1 MNAPIPHQNSR
12 HEDGADTAGSREPGL
27 HEELLIVREPLGE
40 RRFIAADFPL
50 GFGGVGSV
58 VVLAGRPAGA
68 EAWIGV
74 HEDQLFVQP
83 AEDAEVLHN
92 GLQVTR
98 STWLKSGDV
107 VNLGAARLRVLG
119 RDGDRVIEVDD
130 GSSGNITAPPI
141 ITHDARVSGDSD
153 GEAEPIAAVRFRAA
167 DSAAPRRKFSFN
179 PTRFILAAVALVVA
193 GVLWFIFTATSI
205 SITTTPAEA
214 KISIGGPLFAVPV
227 ADRFLL
233 RPGDYEVQAER
244 PGFVPGKLRIKVTD
258 APNQHFALA
267 LAKLP
272 GRLRI
277 EVPVAA
283 QVTLDGKRQNAAA
296 PGEFQLSAGKHTV
309 AIDAPRYQPFSASVE
324 VEGLGKTQTFTPQ
337 LVPGWAQVAVSSEPA
352 GAQVLV
358 DGEVRGTTPLTT
370 EVMAGN
376 HPLELRLEG
385 FKPWTTDVQV
395 KANEPMTLGPVRLG
409 LPDGKLALRST
420 PSGASVSIA
429 GVYRGQTPLEVEVRP
444 DIAQSVVLTRP
455 GYEAVTREVKLTS
468 GERQNLEVALAG
480 IFGEVAVRAQP
491 ADAQIYVDGKASG
504 AANQTL
510 RLVATTHEIQIRK
523 PGFVDF
529 KTSVTPRPGLPQV
542 IETTL
547 LTAEQ
552 TRIAA
557 TPAQI
562 SSKSSQQLKLMPL
575 GRFTM
580 GSPRRE
586 PGRRANEAQRE
597 VEFKRAFYIGIKEV
611 TNAEFRRFK
620 ADHRSGI
627 VPPSTLDL
635 DNQPAVGMNWD
646 LAAQY
651 CNWLSEQEGLPAAY
665 KKDGDSMVA
674 VNPMTTGYRLPTDA
688 EWEWAARHEN
698 GGKLRRYPWG
708 DALPVAPNS
717 GNYAD
722 NTGRIVLQDVIPGYD
737 DGYAVSAPVGKFPPN
752 PLGLYDLG
760 GNVAEWAHDYY
771 AVSIDAA
778 QVAVDPLGPAHGKH
792 HVIRGSS
799 WKQASVTD
807 LRLSARDFG
816 DAARNDVGLRIAR
829 YVE

>member
-1 MNAPIPHQNSR
+1 MNASITERGTERGTESGP
-12 HEDGADTAGSREPGL
+12 DDAGSEA
-27 HEELLIVREPLGE
+27 LLIVREALGE
-40 RRFIAADFPL
+40 RRFAAADFPL
-50 GFGGVGSV
+50 AFGGTGSL
-58 VVLAGRPAGA
+58 VVLAGRPAGT

-83 AEDAEVLHN
+83 AEDAQVLHN
-92 GLQVTR
+92 GVRVTR

-107 VNLGAARLRVLG
+107 VNLGAARLRVTG
-119 RDGDRVIEVDD
+119 PDGRVIEVED

-141 ITHDARVSGDSD
+141 ITHDARLSGENE

-167 DSAAPRRKFSFN
+167 EAGSPRRQFSFN
-179 PTRFILAAVALVVA
+179 PARLVLIALALVIA
-193 GVLWFIFTATSI
+193 GVLWFIFTAISI
-205 SITTTPAEA
+205 SITTAPENSRVSIDGKLWAVP
-214 KISIGGPLFAVPV
+214 IGG
-227 ADRFLL
+227 RFLL
-233 RPGDYEVQAER
+233 RPGDYAVQANQ
-244 PGFVPGKLRIKVTD
+244 PGYVPAKLQIKVTD
-258 APNQHFALA
+258 APNQHFALT

-272 GRLRI
+272 GRLHI

-283 QVTLDGKRQNAAA
+283 QVTIDGKQQKSAA
-296 PGEFQLSAGKHTV
+296 PGEFELGAGKHTV
-309 AIDAPRYQPFSASVE
+309 AINAPRYQPFSAE
-324 VEGLGKTQTFTPQ
+324 VDIEGLGKTQPFAPQ
-337 LVPGWAQVAVSSEPA
+337 LVPAWAKVAITSEPA

-358 DGEVRGTTPLTT
+358 GGEVRGVTPLTT

-395 KANEPMTLGPVRLG
+395 KANEPMTVGPVRLG
-409 LPDGKLALRST
+409 LPDGRLALRST

-429 GVYRGQTPLEVEVRP
+429 GVYRGQTPLDVEVRP

-455 GYEAVTREVKLTS
+455 GYESVTREINLKS
-468 GERQNLEVALAG
+468 GERQSLTVALTG
-480 IFGEVAVRAQP
+480 VFGEITVRAQP
-491 ADAQIYVDGKASG
+491 ADAQIYIDGKASG
-504 AANQTL
+504 AANQKL
-510 RLVATTHEIQIRK
+510 RLVATTHEIEIRK

-529 KTSVTPRPGLPQV
+529 KASVTPRPGLPQV

-552 TRIAA
+552 TRLAA
-557 TPAQI
+557 TP
-562 SSKSSQQLKLMPL
+562 SLVTSKSSQQLKLMPI

-597 VEFKRAFYIGIKEV
+597 IELKRPFYMGIKEV

-627 VPPSTLDL
+627 VPPNTLDL
-635 DNQPAVGMNWD
+635 ENQPAVGMSWD

-651 CNWLSEQEGLPAAY
+651 CNWLSEQEGLPPAY
-665 KKDGDSMVA
+665 RKDGDSMVA
-674 VNPMTTGYRLPTDA
+674 VSPMTTGYRLPTDA
-688 EWEWAARHEN
+688 EWEWVARYGA

-708 DALPVAPNS
+708 DSLPVAPAS

-722 NTGRIVLQDVIPGYD
+722 TTGRIVLQDVVPDYD

-752 PLGLYDLG
+752 QLGLYDIG

-771 AVSIDAA
+771 TVSADAT
-778 QVAVDPLGPAHGKH
+778 QVVTDPLGPAQGKH

-816 DAARNDVGLRIAR
+816 DGARNDVGFRIAR

>member
-1 MNAPIPHQNSR
+1 MNAPLHATGL
-12 HEDGADTAGSREPGL
+12 HATADENGL
-27 HEELLIVREPLGE
+27 HEEVLIVREPLGE
-40 RRFIAADFPL
+40 RRFAAADFPL
-50 GFGGVGSV
+50 AFGGAGSV
-58 VVLAGRPAGA
+58 IVLAGRPAGA
-68 EAWIGV
+68 QAWIGV

-92 GLQVTR
+92 GLRVTR
-98 STWLKSGDV
+98 STWLKPGDV

-141 ITHDARVSGDSD
+141 ITHDARVSGASD

-167 DSAAPRRKFSFN
+167 ASAAPRRQFTFN
-179 PTRFILAAVALVVA
+179 PTRFVLAFVALIVA

-214 KISIGGPLFAVPV
+214 DISISGPLFAVPV

-233 RPGDYEVQAER
+233 RPGDYEVQANQ
-244 PGFVPGKLRIKVTD
+244 PGFVPAKLRVKVTD
-258 APNQHFALA
+258 APNQHFALT

-277 EVPVAA
+277 EVPVAS
-283 QVTLDGKRQNAAA
+283 QVTIDGKQQSATA
-296 PGEFQLSAGKHTV
+296 PGAFELSAGTHTV
-309 AIDAPRYQPFSASVE
+309 AINAPRYQPFSSKVD
-324 VEGLGKTQTFTPQ
+324 VEGLGKTQAFTPQ
-337 LVPGWAQVAVSSEPA
+337 LVPAWAQVAVSSEPA

-358 DGEVRGTTPLTT
+358 GGEARGTTPLTT

-376 HPLELRLEG
+376 HPVELRLEG

-395 KANEPMTLGPVRLG
+395 KANEPMTLGPIRLG

-420 PSGASVSIA
+420 PSGANVSIA
-429 GVYRGQTPLEVEVRP
+429 GVYRGQTPLDTQVRP
-444 DIAQSVVLTRP
+444 DIAQTIVLTRP
-455 GYEAVTREVKLTS
+455 GYASATREVTLKS
-468 GERQNLEVALAG
+468 GESQRLDVALAG
-480 IFGEVAVRAQP
+480 VFGEITVRAQP

-529 KTSVTPRPGLPQV
+529 KTSVMPRPGLPQV

-562 SSKSSQQLKLMPL
+562 SSKSSQQLKLMPI

-597 VEFKRAFYIGIKEV
+597 VEIKRAFYIGVKEV

-620 ADHRSGI
+620 PDHRSGI
-627 VPPSTLDL
+627 VPPNTLDL
-635 DNQPAVGMNWD
+635 ENQPAVGMSWD

-651 CNWLSEQEGLPAAY
+651 CNWLSEQEGLPPAY
-665 KKDGDSMVA
+665 RKDGDSMIA
-674 VNPMTTGYRLPTDA
+674 VSPMTTGYRLPTDA
-688 EWEWAARHEN
+688 EWEWVARYRK
-698 GGKLRRYPWG
+698 GGELRRYAWG
-708 DALPVAPNS
+708 DALPVAPAS

-722 NTGRIVLQDVIPGYD
+722 HTGRIVLQDVIPGYD

-752 PLGLYDLG
+752 ALGLYDIG

-771 AVSIDAA
+771 AVSVDAA
-778 QVAVDPLGPAHGKH
+778 QVAVDPLGPAQGKH

-816 DAARNDVGLRIAR
+816 DGARNDVGLRLAR

>member
-1 MNAPIPHQNSR
+1 MNAPIPHETGL
-12 HEDGADTAGSREPGL
+12 HETGL
-27 HEELLIVREPLGE
+27 HEEVLIVREPLGE
-40 RRFIAADFPL
+40 RRFAATDFPL
-50 GFGGVGSV
+50 AFGGTGSRI
-58 VVLAGRPAGA
+58 VLAGRPPGA

-83 AEDAEVLHN
+83 ADGAEVLHN
-92 GLQVTR
+92 GVRVTR
-98 STWLKSGDV
+98 STWLKPGDV
-107 VNLGAARLRVLG
+107 VNLGAARLRVVQS
-119 RDGDRVIEVDD
+119 DGDRVIEVDD

-141 ITHDARVSGDSD
+141 ITHDARVSGESDS
-153 GEAEPIAAVRFRAA
+153 EAEPIAAVRFRAA
-167 DSAAPRRKFSFN
+167 ERVSSRKPFSFN
-179 PTRFILAAVALVVA
+179 PAHFLLAVLAIIVA

-205 SITTTPAEA
+205 SVATTPAKA
-214 KISIGGPLFAVPV
+214 DVSISGRLFAVPIGN
-227 ADRFLL
+227 RFLL
-233 RPGDYEVQAER
+233 RPGDYEVRADQ
-244 PGFVPGKLRIKVTD
+244 PGYAPAKMKIKVTQ
-258 APNQHFALA
+258 APNQQFALT

-283 QVTLDGKRQNAAA
+283 QVTLDGKQQSAAA
-296 PGEFQLSAGKHTV
+296 PGEFELGAGKHTV
-309 AIDAPRYQPFSASVE
+309 AINAPRYQPFSANVD
-324 VEGLGKTQTFTPQ
+324 VEGLGKTQTFKPQ
-337 LVPGWAQVAVSSEPA
+337 LVPAWAQVAVSSEPP

-358 DGEVRGTTPLTT
+358 GGEVRGTTPLTT

-395 KANEPMTLGPVRLG
+395 KANEPMTLGPIKLG

-429 GVYRGQTPLEVEVRP
+429 GVYRGQTPLDVEVRP
-444 DIAQSVVLTRP
+444 DIAQTIVLTRP
-455 GYEAVTREVKLTS
+455 GYEAVTREVNLKS
-468 GERQNLEVALAG
+468 GERQSLNVTLAG
-480 IFGEVAVRAQP
+480 VFGEVAVRAQP
-491 ADAQIYVDGKASG
+491 ADAQVYVDGKASG

-510 RLVATTHEIQIRK
+510 RLVATTHQIEIRK
-523 PGFVDF
+523 SGFVDF
-529 KTSVTPRPGLPQV
+529 KASVTPRPGLPQV
-542 IETTL
+542 IEATL

-552 TRIAA
+552 TRLAK
-557 TPAQI
+557 TPSQV

-575 GRFTM
+575 GRYTM

-586 PGRRANEAQRE
+586 PGRRANEAQHE
-597 VEFKRAFYIGIKEV
+597 VELKRAFYVGIKEV

-620 ADHRSGI
+620 ADHHSGI
-627 VPPSTLDL
+627 VPPNTLDL
-635 DNQPAVGMNWD
+635 DNQPAVGMSWD

-651 CNWLSEQEGLPAAY
+651 CNWLSEQEGLPPAY

-674 VNPMTTGYRLPTDA
+674 VSPMTTGYRLPTDA
-688 EWEWAARHEN
+688 EWEWVARHES

-708 DALPVAPNS
+708 DALPVAPAS

-722 NTGRIVLQDVIPGYD
+722 STGRIVLQDVIPDYD
-737 DGYAVSAPVGKFPPN
+737 DGYAVSAPVGKFRPN
-752 PLGLYDLG
+752 PLGLYDIG
-760 GNVAEWAHDYY
+760 GNVAEWVHDYY
-771 AVSIDAA
+771 AVSSDAT
-778 QVAVDPLGPAHGKH
+778 QVVVDPLGPAQGKH

-816 DAARNDVGLRIAR
+816 DRARNDVGLRIAR